1 MRAKITKRTVDGL
14 QPGERDA
21 FLWDTELPGFG
32 CKITPKGSR
41 IYILQYGRSGRDHR
55 VTIGRHGIDVTPE
68 QARLEAQRL
77 RGPVAAGETPSAAR
91 EKRSENIN
99 VAELG
104 QRYLDEYAI
113 PPQEAVWHRP
123 RSSQSRKPRDTAG
136 RQAAGEVDRADRC
149 RAGNARSRPRH
160 DGKGRENQAAR
171 QTHSP
176 RRRDRREPSAGA
188 SFKNVRARRGL
199 ETPSG
204 REQPLPGRQAIRRAQ
219 SGAVPLQR

>member
-14 QPGERDA
+14 RSGERDA

-32 CKITPKGSR
+32 CKITPKGNR

-77 RGPVAAGETPSAAR
+77 RGLVAGGETPSAAR
-91 EKRSENIN
+91 EKRSENTS
-99 VAELG
+99 VAELAR
-104 QRYLDEYAI
+104 RYLDEYAI
-113 PPQEAVWHRP
+113 PHK
-123 RSSQSRKPRDTAG
+123 KPSGIAQDRRNLQNHVMPLIG
-136 RQAAGEVDRADRC
+136 KLQVKSIERADVARVH
-149 RAGNARSRPRH
+149 ARSCRRQ
-160 DGKGRENQAAR
+160 DCKGRKNQTAR

-176 RRRDRREPSAGA
+176 RRRDRGELRAGS
-188 SFKNVRARRGL
+188 SFKDVRARRRL

-204 REQPLPGRQAIRRAQ
+204 RDQPLPRRQAIRRA
-219 SGAVPLQR
+219 